1 MRFVGF
7 GGVKKGEALDIGRP
21 EGKMQDDAYKQNAME
36 ALRSELVE
44 IVANTMTPIGMSYG
58 YSDLPLED
66 KIKWRP
72 MVLILGNYSSG
83 KSTLINELLGTDLQ
97 LTGQAPTDDSFT
109 VITYKEQCPPPGEKR
124 DGQLLLNDPSFPF
137 AHLKRHGQRFASHF
151 KLKQLDSG
159 ILKNL
164 AFIDTPGMLDSVAER
179 DRGYDYQEVISELAS
194 IADLI
199 LVLFDPHKAGTVRET
214 YDTLRKTLP
223 KATFEDRVLFVLN
236 RIDECE
242 NLNDFLRVYGTLCW
256 NLSQMTGRKDIPH
269 VYLTYA
275 NHLLESRE
283 IKPAFLDLLNNQ
295 RAELKNAIMTAP
307 RHRLDNLISYIEVHT
322 SRMELMLE
330 AIFSFKLKGLSY
342 LFKAFFAAGAIGVLA
357 IFTYMIAKGIDPL
370 GGSLEDKLGIGGIG
384 LGVFTLTY
392 LVGLGYRG
400 YALKR
405 TLKNLPG
412 GLVDLKHQQQ
422 KETWEFVE
430 ASVLGFLEKSS
441 DKVSINQLRRDLKAV
456 KKAHKLGSKEARL
469 GLSELR

>member
-1 MRFVGF
+1 LDVG
-7 GGVKKGEALDIGRP
+7 KP
-21 EGKMQDDAYKQNAME
+21 EEHLQDNAYRHNAME

-44 IVANTMTPIGMSYG
+44 IVSNTMTPVGMSYG
-58 YSDLPLED
+58 YCDTPLED

-83 KSTLINELLGTDLQ
+83 KSTLINELLGTDIQ

-109 VITYKEQCPPPGEKR
+109 VITYKENCLPPGEQR

-151 KLKQLDSG
+151 KLKELDAD

-179 DRGYDYQEVISELAS
+179 DRGYDYQEVVSELAS

-214 YDTLRKTLP
+214 YETLRKTLP

-283 IKPAFLDLLNNQ
+283 LKPVFLDLLKNQ
-295 RAELKNAIMTAP
+295 RIELKEAIMTAP
-307 RHRLDNLISYIEVHT
+307 RHRLDNLISYIEVHAT
-322 SRMELMLE
+322 RIEQMLE
-330 AIFSFKLKGLSY
+330 AIFRYKLKGFSYLVKALLSAGLFGLVAALSY
-342 LFKAFFAAGAIGVLA
+342 LLI
-357 IFTYMIAKGIDPL
+357 KGIDPIA
-370 GGSLEDKLGIGGIG
+370 GAIEEKLSIGGIG
-384 LGVFTLTY
+384 IGVFILTY
-392 LVGLGYRG
+392 MIGLTYRR
-400 YALKR
+400 YVLRR
-405 TLKNLPG
+405 TLKNLPDS
-412 GLVDLKHQQQ
+412 LLDLRHQHQ
-422 KETWEFVE
+422 KETWEFIE
-430 ASVLGFLEKSS
+430 ASVVSFLEKSS
-441 DKVSINQLRRDLKAV
+441 DKISMNQLRRDLKAM
-456 KKAHKLGSKEARL
+456 KKAHKKGSREART